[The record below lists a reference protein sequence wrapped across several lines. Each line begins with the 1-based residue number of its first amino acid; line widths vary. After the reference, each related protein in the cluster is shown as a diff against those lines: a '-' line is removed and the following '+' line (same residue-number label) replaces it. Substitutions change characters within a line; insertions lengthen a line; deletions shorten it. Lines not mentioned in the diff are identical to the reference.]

1 MRDQTVRS
9 VLVAAGSAVL
19 SAPAAAGLTALVW
32 QFPLVL
38 AGTGGGFEAVP
49 GAIIS
54 MVLFMTLFSFLAGVA
69 AIGAVGAGAGFLVR
83 THSAVVSAL
92 AGVPVGILAALIVAV
107 AGAYLSG

>member
-1 MRDQTVRS
+1 MG
-9 VLVAAGSAVL
+9 AGWAVL

-54 MVLFMTLFSFLAGVA
+54 MALFMTLFSFLAGAA
-69 AIGAVGAGAGFLVR
+69 AIGAVGAGAGYLVR
-83 THSAVVSAL
+83 ERSAVGAAI
-92 AGVPVGILAALIVAV
+92 AGIAVGVLSALIVAV
-107 AGAYLSG
+107 ADVYLTG